1 MAAPKMMMA
10 RPTESDSHLGHTNS
24 EGLPTLFSRLG
35 DDVMQLVDSQ
45 LTLLKVELKEEAR
58 AYVTG
63 SVLIAIGG
71 LIALVGFALANVALA
86 FGVSTLFAQTTLSE
100 PAQFALGFVITGVFY
115 LVAGGMIVW
124 AMKSR
129 LDKVDLVPDRF
140 VEELRKDKRWLKNEI

>member
-1 MAAPKMMMA
+1 MATPRMIMA
-10 RPTESDSHLGHTNS
+10 RPKESDSHLAHIDGESMT
-24 EGLPTLFSRLG
+24 TLLSRLG

-45 LTLLKVELKEEAR
+45 LTLLKVELKEEAK

-86 FGVSTLFAQTTLSE
+86 FGLSTLFAHTTLSE

-115 LVAGGMIVW
+115 LVAGGIMVW

-129 LDKVDLVPDRF
+129 LEKVDLVPDRF
-140 VEELRKDKRWLKNEI
+140 VEELRKDKQWLKNEL

>member
-10 RPTESDSHLGHTNS
+10 RPTESDSHLAHTDS

-129 LDKVDLVPDRF
+129 LEKVDLVPDRF
-140 VEELRKDKRWLKNEI
+140 VEELRKDKQWLKNEI